1 MDQSILL
8 IDDDPAILR
17 ALGTYLERSGYQVFT
32 EASGEAALDRYQ
44 QHTPEVVLLDLQLPG
59 ISGFEVLE
67 RLKEQKAAVIVLTG
81 HGDVETAVQ
90 AMQLGAENFLTK
102 PVELPHLLL
111 SVDRV
116 RDKVRMLRGVG
127 MLLAR
132 TNPDVDLESLGAS
145 PQMKEIAR
153 QIELLAASDDTT
165 ALITGESG
173 TGKGYI
179 ARMIH
184 AVSNRAREPFVDVNC
199 GSLDA
204 TFLNSELFGA
214 EKETGQDGGETN
226 PGLFELADRGT
237 VLLDSIGDLTPELQ
251 PKLLGVLESKSFR
264 RVGGTREISV
274 NVRLIAATSAN
285 LAEAVEAGTF
295 RDDLFYRLNVLP
307 IHLPPVRERTQED
320 RLALLERLLAELW
333 KGAPGTQPGFET
345 MALDRLVAY
354 GWPGNVREMRN
365 VLERAL
371 ILGHGRSQIGVEH
384 LPVEVRRN
392 VVTTKSKYEV
402 LSLKDVERRQ
412 IALALR
418 YHNGNRTHT
427 ARDLGISRATL
438 IKKIKTYD
446 LDG

>member
-1 MDQSILL
+1 MDKSLLL

-17 ALGTYLERSGYQVFT
+17 SVGTYLERSGYQVFT
-32 EASGEAALDRYQ
+32 EVSGEAALDRYQ
-44 QHTPEVVLLDLQLPG
+44 QYTPEVVLLDLHLPG
-59 ISGFEVLE
+59 MSGFEVLE
-67 RLKEQKAAVIVLTG
+67 RLREHNAAVIVLTG

-102 PVELPHLLL
+102 PVDMPHLVL

-116 RDKVRMLRGVG
+116 RDKVRMRRGVG

-132 TNPDVDLESLGAS
+132 TNPDVDLASVGSS

-153 QIELLAASDDTT
+153 QMDLLASSDDTT

-184 AVSNRAREPFVDVNC
+184 ALSNRAREPFVDVNC
-199 GSLDA
+199 GSLEA
-204 TFLNSELFGA
+204 TFLSSELFGA
-214 EKETGQDGGETN
+214 EREPGQDGGTSK

-274 NVRLIAATSAN
+274 NVRLIAATAAD
-285 LAEAVEAGTF
+285 LAQAVEAGTF

-320 RLALLERLLAELW
+320 RLALLERLLADLW
-333 KGAPGTQPGFET
+333 KGPPGTQPGFET
-345 MALDRLVAY
+345 MALDRLVGY

-371 ILGHGRSQIGVEH
+371 ILAHGRSQVGLEH
-384 LPVEVRRN
+384 LPVEIRRN
-392 VVTTKSKYEV
+392 VAPTESKYEV
-402 LSLKDVERRQ
+402 LSIKDVVRRQ

-418 YHNGNRTHT
+418 HHDGNRTHT